1 MSETLANLEAFHHR
15 WRAPL
20 ESGAQLVFKTRELD
34 HISGT
39 PSAIADSFVGSLGY
53 TAIGANWEMLDPG
66 SDADA
71 PRSAIAAMADAL
83 TMDMVL
89 PQQQWLGEERA
100 KECARDFLGCFDL
113 FQRTILTNRMYFGWN
128 PISDA
133 KIEWAFVA
141 YDQSAIALL
150 LLTREG

>member
-1 MSETLANLEAFHHR
+1 MSDTLANLEAFIQR

-20 ESGAQLVFKTRELD
+20 KAGAQLTFETRALD
-34 HISGT
+34 KISGT
-39 PSAIADSFVGSLGY
+39 PSSLADSFVGSLGY
-53 TAIGANWEMLDPG
+53 TPIGANWEMLDPG

-71 PRSAIAAMADAL
+71 PRSAIATMADAL
-83 TMDMVL
+83 TMDMAL
-89 PQQQWLGEERA
+89 PQQQWLGEKRA
-100 KECARDFLGCFDL
+100 TQCAQDFIECFDL

-128 PISDA
+128 PISEA
-133 KIEWAFVA
+133 KIEWAFVG

>member
-1 MSETLANLEAFHHR
+1 MSETLANLEAFNHR

-34 HISGT
+34 DISGT

-53 TAIGANWEMLDPG
+53 TPIGANWEMLDPG
-66 SDADA
+66 SDADV
-71 PRSAIAAMADAL
+71 PRSANAAMADAL
-83 TMDMVL
+83 TMDMAL

-100 KECARDFLGCFDL
+100 KECARDFLECFDL

-133 KIEWAFVA
+133 KIEWAFVG